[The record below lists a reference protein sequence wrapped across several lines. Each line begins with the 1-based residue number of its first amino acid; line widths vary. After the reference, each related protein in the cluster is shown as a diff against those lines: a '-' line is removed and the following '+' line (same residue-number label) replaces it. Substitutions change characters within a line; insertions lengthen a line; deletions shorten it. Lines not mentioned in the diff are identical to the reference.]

1 MTKEREGKRKR
12 NVRNSVKKKTIIIL
26 KKKKKIEKLNRI
38 VRREIWKKKKLKAKE
53 RGENW
58 ERRV

>member
-38 VRREIWKKKKLKAKE
+38 VRREI
-53 RGENW
+53 
-58 ERRV
+58 